1 MFAIRC
7 EGLSRRYG
15 DVLALDSLTLKV
27 EAGSVFG
34 FLGRNGAGKT
44 TTIRLLTGL
53 ARPTSGN
60 AWIDGSSTAAGSGA
74 HRCNFGYL
82 PEEPAFYTW
91 MTPREYLNYV
101 GQLFSLEL
109 NERRHRSEEL
119 LERTGLLEAG
129 NRRIGGFSRG
139 MRQRLGLAQA
149 LINRPPVLFLD
160 EPTSALDPSGRRGV
174 LDLIEALRGNTT
186 VFLSSHIL
194 GDVERVCDTIGVIH
208 EGKLARLA
216 GREELLSEYAQN
228 AALLEFEAEGTASLE
243 PFLARLQEEPWVLGH
258 HEEAGAVRI
267 SVADVTAGKKALL
280 PLVLEY
286 GLTLNRYEWVRPTLE
301 EVFLSISGQ
310 QASVTEL

>member
-1 MFAIRC
+1 MAAIRC

-15 DVLALDSLTLKV
+15 DVQALDSLSLTV
-27 EAGSVFG
+27 ESGSVFG

-60 AWIDGSSTAAGSGA
+60 AWINGASTTLGLDTDRG
-74 HRCNFGYL
+74 NFGYL
-82 PEEPAFYTW
+82 PEEPAFYSW

-101 GQLFSLEL
+101 GQLFSLGSS
-109 NERRHRSEEL
+109 ERSGRVEEL
-119 LERTGLLEAG
+119 LESTGLLEAG

-160 EPTSALDPSGRRGV
+160 EPTSALDPAGRRDV

-208 EGKLARLA
+208 EGKLVRLA
-216 GREELLSEYAQN
+216 GRDELLAEYAQN
-228 AALLEFEAEGTASLE
+228 AVVLEFEQAAAE
-243 PFLARLQEEPWVLGH
+243 
-258 HEEAGAVRI
+258 
-267 SVADVTAGKKALL
+267 SVAQFVARIQKESWVAGYLEESGTLRITVSDADAGKQSLL
-280 PLVLEY
+280 PLVLKH
-286 GLTLNRYEWVRPTLE
+286 GLTLNRYQWVRPTLE
-301 EVFLSISGQ
+301 EVFLSIS
-310 QASVTEL
+310 A

>member
-1 MFAIRC
+1 MSAIRC

-15 DVLALDSLTLKV
+15 DVLALDSLSLTV

-60 AWIDGSSTAAGSGA
+60 AWINGASTTLGSGA
-74 HRCNFGYL
+74 LQGNFGYL

-101 GQLFSLEL
+101 GQLFALDA
-109 NERRHRSEEL
+109 NERSRRTEEL

-129 NRRIGGFSRG
+129 DRRIGGFSKG

-149 LINRPPVLFLD
+149 LISHPPVLFLD
-160 EPTSALDPSGRRGV
+160 EPTSALDPAGRRDV
-174 LDLIEALRGNTT
+174 LELIDALRGNTT

-208 EGKLARLA
+208 EGRLVRLA
-216 GREELLSEYAQN
+216 GRDQLLSEHAQN
-228 AALLEFEAEGTASLE
+228 AVALEFEQADASALE
-243 PFLARLQEEPWVLGH
+243 PFMARLSEEPWVLGH
-258 HEEAGAVRI
+258 HEEGGSLRI
-267 SVADVTAGKKALL
+267 YVGDADTGKEVLL
-280 PLVLEY
+280 RLVLEH

-301 EVFLSISGQ
+301 EVFLSISAQ
-310 QASVTEL
+310 